1 MRAGRLALIVI
12 ALAAA
17 GVAASTD
24 AVYRWTDAGGVNHYT
39 DSPPPAR
46 IAQARRAPAPGVVGP
61 ARADALPG
69 LPVEPIARLRIES
82 VEGRNHAWA
91 DNLLGGPVEVR
102 LRFQRRH
109 NVVSDPPLPA
119 RATLPAGR
127 SVLLT
132 VLGVAETGRGGGDFQ
147 LQMDSLPGDPDAR
160 PQDVEYRLPLP
171 HAVVPRIDQGY
182 GGRFSHTDLQNRYAV
197 DFAVPEGT
205 PVLAARD
212 GAVMQVESGFRTAGT
227 DAGRYAGQANY
238 IRVAHDDGTM
248 AVYAH
253 LKPGGALV
261 RVGQRVRAGDRIGL
275 SGNTGYTT
283 GPHLHFVVQ
292 VNRGMRIESLPFRM
306 RGPAGPLRIDERR

>member
-1 MRAGRLALIVI
+1 MRTAWTALFGL

-24 AVYRWTDAGGVNHYT
+24 AVYRWTDAQGVNHYA
-39 DSPPPAR
+39 DAPPAR
-46 IAQARRAPAPGVVGP
+46 RATAARPTAPAIGP
-61 ARADALPG
+61 ARVEAMPG

-82 VEGRNHAWA
+82 VGGRNHAWA

-102 LRFQRRH
+102 LRFQRQR

-119 RATLPAGR
+119 RATLPAGG
-127 SVLLT
+127 SALLA
-132 VLGVAETGRGGGDFQ
+132 VLGVAEIGLGGGDFQ
-147 LQMDSLPGDPDAR
+147 LQMDSLPGDPRAR
-160 PQDVEYRLPLP
+160 AQDVEYRLPLP
-171 HAVVPRIDQGY
+171 PAVVPRIDQGY
-182 GGRFSHTDLQNRYAV
+182 GGRFSHTDAQNRHAV
-197 DFAVPEGT
+197 DFAVAEGT

-212 GAVMQVESGFRTAGT
+212 GAVMQVESGHRTAGT
-227 DAGRYAGQANY
+227 DAARFASQANY
-238 IRVAHDDGTM
+238 IRIAHDDGTM

-253 LKPGGALV
+253 LKPDGALV

-306 RGPAGPLRIDERR
+306 RGPAGPLRIQDTR